1 MIIKNVEESITD
13 ETLNRLREMLQIR
26 REMLETGLKTY
37 IKIQKCAENGG
48 PINDDFKKNYT
59 IFYKMNSRR
68 PDETFKDL
76 YFSILD
82 ILIRD
87 NPLPDNTKDVFKHT
101 ISKLYEFGIR
111 SNKATG
117 ERDHASEICFTSKLL
132 HTVDPNLPIWD
143 GIVAKDH
150 FRWKHKTPEAKTVED
165 AAKEAAEL
173 CWDAY
178 SSYKKAFTDYVNC
191 HSRGQRLIEL
201 FNESCGD
208 THIIDAV
215 TDVKKVDF
223 ILWLDRDEK
232 MRKSKK

>member
-1 MIIKNVEESITD
+1 MIINVKESITD

-26 REMLETGLKTY
+26 REMLEKGLKAY
-37 IKIQKCAENGG
+37 MEIQKCAESGG
-48 PINDDFKKNYT
+48 PINDDFKETYT

-68 PDETFKDL
+68 PDETFKDR
-76 YFSILD
+76 YFSILCEQ
-82 ILIRD
+82 
-87 NPLPDNTKDVFKHT
+87 LPDNTECAFKYI
-101 ISKLYEFGIR
+101 ISELYECGIR

-150 FRWKHKTPEAKTVED
+150 FGWKHKTPEAKTVED

-178 SSYKKAFTDYVNC
+178 SSYKKAFTDYMNC

-201 FNESCGD
+201 FNESCKD